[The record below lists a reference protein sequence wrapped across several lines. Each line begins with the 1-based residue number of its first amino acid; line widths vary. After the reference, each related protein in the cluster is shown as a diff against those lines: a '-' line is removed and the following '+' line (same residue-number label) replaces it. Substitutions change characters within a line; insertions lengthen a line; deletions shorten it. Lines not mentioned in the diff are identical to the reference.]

1 MRTAFIPLIV
11 AGLLTGC
18 HCAKDTADQAT
29 TTIGS
34 VAVTGPQAIVYKVRK
49 DLVDKVPVILSPD
62 GSTIVSYP
70 HPSDL
75 KGPNGLALPTV
86 LHKGYLLDNRG
97 INKHVAFLNMTY
109 AAYAALAEAPTEAAL
124 MGMIKEKKPLLE
136 LCDCGSRGRSTDLV
150 KELDQ
155 LIDDHQLRKTCK
167 VIK

>member
-1 MRTAFIPLIV
+1 MKIAIIPLMM

-18 HCAKDTADQAT
+18 HCTKDTAGTEAT
-29 TTIGS
+29 PS

-49 DLVDKVPVILSPD
+49 DLMDKVPVILSAD

-75 KGPNGLALPTV
+75 KGPNGLAVPTV

-109 AAYAALAEAPTEAAL
+109 EAYAALPEAPTEEAL
-124 MGMIKEKKPLLE
+124 MTMLKEKKPLLE
-136 LCDCGSRGRSTDLV
+136 LCDCGSRGRFTDVV

-155 LIDDHQLRKTCK
+155 LIDDRQLRKTCK